1 MKNTYM
7 YAVVEVSLDGK
18 IDLGV
23 SHWYYTDHSKALAF
37 ANEIGS
43 NNADRKFHVISLTR
57 GK

>member
-1 MKNTYM
+1 MKSSFT

-18 IDLGV
+18 IDMGV
-23 SHWYYTDHSKALAF
+23 SHWHYTDYSKALAF

-43 NNADRKFHVISLTR
+43 NNADRKFYIIQLTR

>member
-1 MKNTYM
+1 M